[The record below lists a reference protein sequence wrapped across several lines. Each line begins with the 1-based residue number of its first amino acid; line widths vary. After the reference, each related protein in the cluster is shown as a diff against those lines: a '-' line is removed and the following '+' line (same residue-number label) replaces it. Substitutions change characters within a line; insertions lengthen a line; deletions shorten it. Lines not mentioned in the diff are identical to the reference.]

1 MVSLIARYLTVAYIF
16 ESHFTAPDDF
26 LSTNTQ
32 LFFQPDG
39 IHVQCVNITIVS
51 DSILEN
57 NESFLANLT
66 TDDAA
71 VILSPSMATLAILND
86 DSKHVYTYMGHVYL
100 TKTRRVYRC

>member
-1 MVSLIARYLTVAYIF
+1 MAYIF

-39 IHVQCVNITIVS
+39 VHVQCMNITIIG
-51 DSILEN
+51 DIILEN

-66 TDDAA
+66 TDDPSI
-71 VILSPSMATLAILND
+71 ILSPNMAALAILND
-86 DSKHVYTYMGHVYL
+86 DSKHVQGTCVLHTWIMYTI
-100 TKTRRVYRC
+100 T